1 MTLEETK
8 NLCVGENV
16 YDIYNN
22 KWKIL
27 SIRRWKRNPE
37 KILISLKFGL
47 NTFAKIDET
56 RLDLIKLNKDN

>member
-27 SIRRWKRNPE
+27 SIRRWKRTPE
-37 KILISLKFGL
+37 RILISLKFGIYG
-47 NTFAKIDET
+47 FAKVNEKE
-56 RLDLIKLNKDN
+56 LHLIKLNKEN